1 MGRQIMGQHEAGK
14 HSKAGKAKAAAQ
26 PRVPKSKKKATGGAA
41 GTVYGGG
48 KKPGILGAIFGKRK
62 K

>member
-1 MGRQIMGQHEAGK
+1 MGRKTMGQHEAGK

-26 PRVPKSKKKATGGAA
+26 PRMPKAKKAAKVPPA

-48 KKPGILGAIFGKRK
+48 KKGILGRLFGKK
-62 K
+62 